1 MPNHG
6 RKRKRRCSRTSR
18 PAQPDGS
25 YGLPTALSPNRDSPL
40 PGPSCSSEQQLR
52 NDVLLS
58 DDEDSGTFKR
68 FRPGTEPPHDVNSS
82 PIPGTSHD
90 LLNPTEVPRVMS
102 PSVPRAEIPDTT
114 ISDENEDD
122 HDDDDDDDDGLLSMG
137 SRGAAPD
144 GITDDAHQDD
154 ADDVIFVGVIRPPQ
168 APFINSDEH
177 DQEFEQEGVIFVSEI
192 HPVQPEPQFLLA
204 LQMEDGVLFI
214 INRAANI
221 TEDLPTVIFDP
232 QNPNNDR
239 DHRDCRICLADYEEG
254 EELMVL
260 PCRHTFHSSCARHW
274 LQENPTCPL
283 CRMELWD

>member
-68 FRPGTEPPHDVNSS
+68 FRRGTEPPHDVNSS

-90 LLNPTEVPRVMS
+90 LLNPTEVLRVRS

-114 ISDENEDD
+114 IN
-122 HDDDDDDDDGLLSMG
+122 
-137 SRGAAPD
+137 
-144 GITDDAHQDD
+144 D

-177 DQEFEQEGVIFVSEI
+177 DQEFEQEGVTFVSEI

-283 CRMELWD
+283 CRMGLWD